1 MKTIITQGLEPDAET
16 EIRSDF
22 ISSHLLRKRLR
33 EIISD
38 KVDTTRATARKEVNY
53 ENPAWPY
60 QQAGYLEREKA
71 LLEIISLLED

>member
-1 MKTIITQGLEPDAET
+1 MKTIITQGLEDDQVKD
-16 EIRSDF
+16 IRADF
-22 ISSHLLRKRLR
+22 ISAHLVRKRLR
-33 EIISD
+33 EILHD
-38 KVDTTRATARKEVNY
+38 KVETTRATARKEVNY